1 MTQLLEDI
9 TVLDFTQGMAGSVA
23 TMVMSDF
30 GARVI
35 KIEPPGG
42 DPYRAMP
49 SAPVWH
55 RGKKSVILDLEHE
68 NDRRQA
74 QKLAESA
81 DIVVESFI
89 PGDAKANGVDYDTLS
104 ALNPRLIHTSIT
116 AFGDRG
122 PYARYR
128 PYESLVSAKSGRY
141 MAFAGQND
149 REGPN
154 YGAVQVAS
162 HAAAMAAV
170 RGTVAALMLRD
181 RTGRGQRVETNLLRA
196 ITYYD
201 LLQFAV
207 WQMMINRPD
216 IIDFD
221 PTVVASRP
229 TPIQYLPVRTK
240 DGRWMQLANLMERL
254 FISEIH
260 AIGLGHLLEEP
271 RYAAAPHLDDDP
283 REEMREF
290 ILERM
295 QEKTMDE
302 WMELFIDVEG
312 DVAAEPFMT
321 SVEALDH
328 TQVIYNGLVQQV
340 EDPVL
345 GDTRQIGP
353 LFRMD
358 AAPPRIQGPAPQPG
372 QHTEEVLSDLSP
384 SPLTGEGRGE
394 GEDFPAHDLSTVGQQ
409 TSSPLMGEGWGEGEN
424 FPAHPLEGFTVLDLS
439 TVIAGPVTGSLL
451 AELGARV
458 IRIETLAGD
467 WMRNTFN
474 GLATNRTM
482 AGTQGLS
489 IDLKSA
495 EGREVLNRLLPK
507 VDVVLH
513 NMRPGAPYRVGIG
526 IEQVREL
533 NPDAVYVYL
542 GGYGSSGP
550 HSHRPSMHP
559 IGGALGGGVMA
570 QIGRAGIPDP
580 DSPLSMDEIRAVS
593 RRLGR
598 ANEVNPDPNTA
609 MVTAT
614 AITMSLYGRH
624 RFGKPQYAETTMI
637 GSNAYV
643 NADHF
648 FDYEGRIPR
657 PTQDANGYGLNAL
670 HRLYESSDSW
680 VFLDCPFEDEWQR
693 MCEAMGRS
701 DLLADPR
708 FADPGARSVNDHELI
723 SELAAEFA
731 RKPALEWERTM
742 TGANVGCVQTEDR
755 GMYHFFS
762 EDPHVEE
769 NGLRVDVEHPRF
781 GPLWRYAPI
790 LDFSHTSC
798 VAGAG
803 ILRGQHTIPIL
814 KELGYTESEIHE
826 MRAKKALDWE
836 EL

>member
-49 SAPVWH
+49 AAPVWH
-55 RGKKSVILDLEHE
+55 RGKKSVTLDLAQPK
-68 NDRRQA
+68 DRRRA
-74 QKLAESA
+74 QTLASSA
-81 DIVVESFI
+81 DVIVETFM
-89 PGDAKANGVDYDTLS
+89 PGDARANGLDYDTLS
-104 ALNPRLIHTSIT
+104 ALNPRLIHTTIT
-116 AFGDRG
+116 AFGDGG

-170 RGTVAALMLRD
+170 RGSIAALMLRD

-207 WQMMINRPD
+207 WQMMINRPEEF
-216 IIDFD
+216 DFD

-240 DGRWMQLANLMERL
+240 DGRWIQLANLMERL
-254 FISEIH
+254 FIAEVK
-260 AIGLGHLLEEP
+260 AIGLGHLLEQP

-295 QEKTMDE
+295 QEQTMDE
-302 WMELFIDVEG
+302 WMEFFVNVEG

-321 SVEALDH
+321 SIEALDH
-328 TQVIYNGLVQQV
+328 SQVIHNGLVQNV
-340 EDPVL
+340 HDPAL

-358 AAPPRIQGPAPQPG
+358 ANPPKIQGPAPQPG
-372 QHTEEVLSDLSP
+372 QHTEQILSDISP
-384 SPLTGEGRGE
+384 SPSMGEGRGE
-394 GEDFPAHDLSTVGQQ
+394 GESFPT
-409 TSSPLMGEGWGEGEN
+409 
-424 FPAHPLEGFTVLDLS
+424 HPLSGFTVLDLS
-439 TVIAGPVTGSLL
+439 TVIAGPVSGSLL
-451 AELGARV
+451 AEMGARV

-489 IDLKSA
+489 IDLKSS

-507 VDVVLH
+507 ADVILH

-542 GGYGSSGP
+542 GGYGSDGP

-570 QIGRAGIPDP
+570 QIGSAGIPDP
-580 DSPLSMDEIRAVS
+580 DSLLSMDEIKAVS

-614 AITMSLYGRH
+614 AVTMALYARQ
-624 RFGKPQYAETTMI
+624 RFGTPQYVETTMI

-648 FDYEGRIPR
+648 FDYESRLPR
-657 PTQDANGYGLNAL
+657 PTQDPDGYGLNAL
-670 HRLYESSDSW
+670 HRLYQSSDGW
-680 VFLDCPFEDEWQR
+680 IFLDCPFQDEWRR
-693 MCEAMGRS
+693 MCETLNRP
-701 DLLADPR
+701 DLLTDPR
-708 FADPGARSVNDHELI
+708 FADPDSRKTNDAALI
-723 SELAAEFA
+723 SKLAAEFA
-731 RKPALEWERTM
+731 RKPALEWEEIM
-742 TGANVGCVQTEDR
+742 TSADVGCVQTEDR

-762 EDPHVEE
+762 EDPHVER
-769 NGLRVDVEHPRF
+769 NALRVDVEHPRF
-781 GPLWRYAPI
+781 GLLWRYAPI
-790 LDFSHTSC
+790 LDFSHTKS
-798 VAGAG
+798 VAGPG

-814 KELGYTESEIHE
+814 KELGYSEAEIHQ
-826 MRAKKALDWE
+826 MREKKALDWE
-836 EL
+836 EA

>member
-9 TVLDFTQGMAGSVA
+9 EVLDFTQGMAGSVA

-35 KIEPPGG
+35 KIEPPDG

-49 SAPVWH
+49 ASPMWH
-55 RGKKSVILDLEHE
+55 RGKKSVILDLTREK
-68 NDRRQA
+68 DRRRA
-74 QKLAESA
+74 QTLASSA
-81 DIVVESFI
+81 DIVVESFM
-89 PGDAKANGVDYDTLS
+89 PGDAETFGVDYDTLS
-104 ALNPRLIHTSIT
+104 ALNPRLIYTSIT
-116 AFGDRG
+116 AFGNRG

-128 PYESLVSAKSGRY
+128 PYESLVSAKCGRY

-181 RTGRGQRVETNLLRA
+181 RAGRGQRVETSLLRA
-196 ITYYD
+196 IAYYD

-207 WQMMINRPD
+207 WQMMIKHPD
-216 IIDFD
+216 QFDFD

-229 TPIQYLPVRTK
+229 TPIQYLPVRTR
-240 DGRWMQLANLMERL
+240 DGRWIQLANLMERL
-254 FISEIH
+254 FIAEIK
-260 AIGLGHLLEEP
+260 AIGLGHLLEQP
-271 RYAAAPHLDDDP
+271 RYANAPNLDDEP

-295 QEKTMDE
+295 QQKTLDE
-302 WMELFIDVEG
+302 WMEFFINVEG

-328 TQVIYNGLVQQV
+328 PQVIHNGLAQKVQ
-340 EDPVL
+340 DPTL

-353 LFRMD
+353 LFHMD
-358 AAPPRIQGPAPQPG
+358 GTPPKIQGAAPLPG
-372 QHTEEVLSDLSP
+372 EHTEEVLSDIAAASP
-384 SPLTGEGRGE
+384 GADTEIAAETG
-394 GEDFPAHDLSTVGQQ
+394 
-409 TSSPLMGEGWGEGEN
+409 
-424 FPAHPLEGFTVLDLS
+424 FPAHPMEGVTILDMS
-439 TVIAGPVTGSLL
+439 TVIAGPVSGSLM

-467 WMRNTFN
+467 WMRNAFN

-489 IDLKSA
+489 IDLKTA
-495 EGREVLNRLLPK
+495 EGREILSRLLPR

-513 NMRPGAPYRVGIG
+513 NMRPGAPERVGIG
-526 IEQVREL
+526 IEQVRKL

-542 GGYGSSGP
+542 GGYGSGGP

-559 IGGALGGGVMA
+559 IGGAVGGGVMA
-570 QIGRAGIPDP
+570 QIGVAGIPDP
-580 DSPLSMDEIRAVS
+580 GAPMSMDEIKAVS

-614 AITMSLYGRH
+614 AITLALYARQ
-624 RFGKPQYAETTMI
+624 RFGKPQYVETTMI
-637 GSNAYV
+637 GANAYV

-648 FDYEGRIPR
+648 FDYGGRLPR
-657 PTQDANGYGLNAL
+657 PTQDTNGFGLGAL
-670 HRLYESSDSW
+670 HRLYESADGW
-680 VFLDCPFEDEWQR
+680 IFLDCPFEDEWRR
-693 MCEAMGRS
+693 MCEALGRP

-708 FADPGARSVNDHELI
+708 FADADSRRSNDDALI

-731 RKPALEWERTM
+731 RKPALEWEEIM
-742 TGANVGCVQTEDR
+742 TSVDVGCVQTEDR

-769 NGLRVDVEHPRF
+769 NGLRVDVEHLRF
-781 GPLWRYAPI
+781 GPMWRYAPI
-790 LDFSHTSC
+790 LDFSHTTC
-798 VAGAG
+798 VAGPG
-803 ILRGQHTIPIL
+803 ILRGQHTVPIL

-826 MRAKKALDWE
+826 MRAKNALDWE
-836 EL
+836 EV

>member
-1 MTQLLEDI
+1 MIQLLEDI

-68 NDRRQA
+68 KDRRRA
-74 QKLAESA
+74 QKLAASA
-81 DIVVESFI
+81 DVVVESFL
-89 PGDAKANGVDYDTLS
+89 PGDAKANGVDYYTLS
-104 ALNPRLIHTSIT
+104 ALNPGLIHTSIT
-116 AFGDRG
+116 AFGDKG

-141 MAFAGQND
+141 MAFAGQNG

-207 WQMMINRPD
+207 WQMMINRPEEF
-216 IIDFD
+216 DFD

-254 FISEIH
+254 FIAEVK

-271 RYAAAPHLDDDP
+271 RYASAPHLDDEP

-295 QEKTMDE
+295 QEKTLDE
-302 WMELFIDVEG
+302 WMEFFINVEG

-328 TQVIYNGLVQQV
+328 SQVIHNGLVREV
-340 EDPVL
+340 EDPVV
-345 GDTRQIGP
+345 GSTRQIGP

-358 AAPPRIQGPAPQPG
+358 ASPPRIQGPAPQPG
-372 QHTEEVLSDLSP
+372 QHTEEVLSDFSSSP
-384 SPLTGEGRGE
+384 SMGEGR
-394 GEDFPAHDLSTVGQQ
+394 
-409 TSSPLMGEGWGEGEN
+409 GEGEN

-489 IDLKSA
+489 IDLKSTD
-495 EGREVLNRLLPK
+495 GREALNGLLPK

-513 NMRPGAPYRVGIG
+513 NMRPGAPERVGIG
-526 IEQVREL
+526 IEQVRKL
-533 NPDAVYVYL
+533 NPGAVYVYL
-542 GGYGSSGP
+542 GGYGSGGP

-570 QIGRAGIPDP
+570 QIGSAGIPDP
-580 DSPLSMDEIRAVS
+580 DAPLSMDEIKAVS

-614 AITMSLYGRH
+614 AITMALYGRH
-624 RFGKPQYAETTMI
+624 RYGKPQYVETTMI

-657 PTQDANGYGLNAL
+657 PTQDANGYGLSAL
-670 HRLYESSDSW
+670 HRLYKSSDGW
-680 VFLDCPFEDEWQR
+680 MFLDCPFEDEWQR
-693 MCEAMGRS
+693 MCEALGRS
-701 DLLADPR
+701 DLLSDPR
-708 FADPGARSVNDHELI
+708 FADSDARGTNDDALI
-723 SELAAEFA
+723 SELASEFA
-731 RKPALEWERTM
+731 RKPALEWESIM
-742 TGANVGCVQTEDR
+742 TSVDVGCVQTEDR

-781 GPLWRYAPI
+781 GPMWRYAPI
-790 LDFSHTSC
+790 LDFSHTKC

-814 KELGYTESEIHE
+814 KELGYTESEIHD

-836 EL
+836 EV

>member
-55 RGKKSVILDLEHE
+55 RGKKSVILDLEHAK
-68 NDRRQA
+68 DRGHAHR
-74 QKLAESA
+74 LAKSA
-81 DIVVESFI
+81 DIVVESFV
-89 PGDAKANGVDYDTLS
+89 PGDAKASGVDYDTLS
-104 ALNPRLIHTSIT
+104 ALNPRLVYTSIT
-116 AFGDRG
+116 AFGDKG

-128 PYESLVSAKSGRY
+128 PYESIVSAKSGRY

-170 RGTVAALMLRD
+170 RGTMAALMLRD
-181 RTGRGQRVETNLLRA
+181 RTGKGQRVETNLLRA

-207 WQMMINRPD
+207 WQMMINRPEEF
-216 IIDFD
+216 DFD

-254 FISEIH
+254 FIAEVK
-260 AIGLGHLLEEP
+260 AIGLGHLLEQP
-271 RYAAAPHLDDDP
+271 RYANAPHLDDDP

-295 QEKTMDE
+295 QEQTMDE
-302 WMELFIDVEG
+302 WMEFFVKVEG

-328 TQVIYNGLVQQV
+328 TQVIHNGLVQEI
-340 EDPVL
+340 EDPVV

-353 LFRMD
+353 LCRMD
-358 AAPPRIQGPAPQPG
+358 ASPPMIQGPAPQPG
-372 QHTEEVLSDLSP
+372 QHTEEVLSDLSHSPQP
-384 SPLTGEGRGE
+384 SPIEGGGDE
-394 GEDFPAHDLSTVGQQ
+394 L
-409 TSSPLMGEGWGEGEN
+409 
-424 FPAHPLEGFTVLDLS
+424 PAHPLEGFTVLDLS

-451 AELGARV
+451 AELGARI

-489 IDLKSA
+489 IDLKTTD
-495 EGREVLNRLLPK
+495 GREVLNRLLPK
-507 VDVVLH
+507 VDVILH

-559 IGGALGGGVMA
+559 IGGAVGGGVMA
-570 QIGRAGIPDP
+570 QIGSAGIPDP
-580 DSPLSMDEIRAVS
+580 DAPLSMDEIKAVS

-614 AITMSLYGRH
+614 AITMALYGRH
-624 RFGKPQYAETTMI
+624 RYGKPQYVETTMI

-648 FDYEGRIPR
+648 FDYEGRLPR
-657 PTQDANGYGLNAL
+657 PTQDASGYGLNAL
-670 HRLYESSDSW
+670 HRLYESSDGW

-693 MCEAMGRS
+693 MCETLGRP
-701 DLLADPR
+701 DLLSDKR
-708 FADPGARSVNDHELI
+708 FADADSRRANDDSLI

-731 RKPALEWERTM
+731 QKPALEWEQIM
-742 TGANVGCVQTEDR
+742 TSADVGCVQTEDR

-781 GPLWRYAPI
+781 GPIWRYAPI

-814 KELGYTESEIHE
+814 KELGYTESEIHA

-836 EL
+836 EV

>member
-49 SAPVWH
+49 AAPMWH
-55 RGKKSVILDLEHE
+55 RGKKSVILDLEQE
-68 NDRRQA
+68 KDRSRA
-74 QKLAESA
+74 QKLAKSA
-81 DIVVESFI
+81 DVVIETFL
-89 PGDAKANGVDYDTLS
+89 PGDAEANGVDYDTLS
-104 ALNPRLIHTSIT
+104 ALNPDLIYTSIT
-116 AFGDRG
+116 AFGDKG

-128 PYESLVSAKSGRY
+128 PYESLVSAKCGRY

-181 RTGRGQRVETNLLRA
+181 RTGRGQRVETSLLRA

-207 WQMMINRPD
+207 WQMMINHPEQF
-216 IIDFD
+216 DFD

-229 TPIQYLPVRTK
+229 TPIQYLPVRTR
-240 DGRWMQLANLMERL
+240 DGRWIQLANLMERL
-254 FISEIH
+254 FISEVK
-260 AIGLGHLLEEP
+260 AIGLGHLLDEP
-271 RYAAAPHLDDDP
+271 RYANAPHLDDDP

-295 QEKTMDE
+295 QQKTMDE
-302 WMELFIDVEG
+302 WMELFINVEG

-321 SVEALDH
+321 STEALDH
-328 TQVIYNGLVQQV
+328 PQVIYNGLTQKVK
-340 EDPVL
+340 DPVV

-353 LFRMD
+353 LFRLD
-358 AAPPRIQGPAPQPG
+358 AAPPRIQGPASLPG
-372 QHTEEVLSDLSP
+372 QHTEEVLSDIVS
-384 SPLTGEGRGE
+384 SSND
-394 GEDFPAHDLSTVGQQ
+394 GEDTRRDDGEFP
-409 TSSPLMGEGWGEGEN
+409 N
-424 FPAHPLEGFTVLDLS
+424 HPLEGITVLDMS
-439 TVIAGPVTGSLL
+439 TVIAGPVSGSLL

-467 WMRNTFN
+467 WMRNAYN

-489 IDLKSA
+489 IDLKTT

-513 NMRPGAPYRVGIG
+513 NMRPGAPERVGIG
-526 IEQVREL
+526 IEQVRKL

-559 IGGALGGGVMA
+559 IGGAVGGGVMA
-570 QIGRAGIPDP
+570 QIGSAGIPDP
-580 DSPLSMDEIRAVS
+580 DTSLSMDEVKAVS

-614 AITMSLYGRH
+614 AITMALYARQ
-624 RFGKPQYAETTMI
+624 RFGKPQYVETTMI

-648 FDYEGRIPR
+648 FDYEGRLPR
-657 PTQDANGYGLNAL
+657 PTQDADGFGLGAL
-670 HRLYESSDSW
+670 HRLYQSSDGW
-680 VFLDCPFEDEWQR
+680 VFLDCPFEDEWRR
-693 MCEAMGRS
+693 MCEALGRP
-701 DLLADPR
+701 DLLSDVR
-708 FADPGARSVNDHELI
+708 FANPDARGVNDDALI
-723 SELAAEFA
+723 SELAAEFS
-731 RKPALEWERTM
+731 RKTALEWEKIM
-742 TGANVGCVQTEDR
+742 TLVNVGCVQTEDR

-781 GPLWRYAPI
+781 GPMWRYAPI
-790 LDFSHTSC
+790 LDFSRTSC
-798 VAGAG
+798 VAGPG
-803 ILRGQHTIPIL
+803 ILRGEHTIPIL
-814 KELGYTESEIHE
+814 KELGFTESEVHK
-826 MRAKKALDWE
+826 MRANKALDWE
-836 EL
+836 EV

>member
-42 DPYRAMP
+42 DPYRTTPA
-49 SAPVWH
+49 APVWH
-55 RGKKSVILDLEHE
+55 RGKKSVILDLDQEK
-68 NDRRQA
+68 DRGHAHR
-74 QKLAESA
+74 LAKSA
-81 DIVVESFI
+81 DVVVESFV
-89 PGDAKANGVDYDTLS
+89 PGDAKASGVDYDTLS
-104 ALNPRLIHTSIT
+104 ALNPRLVYTSIT
-116 AFGDRG
+116 AFGKKG

-170 RGTVAALMLRD
+170 RGTMAALMLRD
-181 RTGRGQRVETNLLRA
+181 RTGKGQRVETNLLRA

-207 WQMMINRPD
+207 WQMMINRPEEF
-216 IIDFD
+216 DFD

-254 FISEIH
+254 FIAEVK
-260 AIGLGHLLEEP
+260 AIGLGHLLEQP
-271 RYAAAPHLDDDP
+271 RYANAPHLDDDP

-295 QEKTMDE
+295 QEQTMDE
-302 WMELFIDVEG
+302 WMEFFVKVEG

-328 TQVIYNGLVQQV
+328 TQVIHNGLVQEI
-340 EDPVL
+340 EDPVV

-353 LFRMD
+353 LCRMD
-358 AAPPRIQGPAPQPG
+358 ASPPMIQGPAPQPG
-372 QHTEEVLSDLSP
+372 QHTEEVLSDLSHSPQP
-384 SPLTGEGRGE
+384 SPIEGGGDE
-394 GEDFPAHDLSTVGQQ
+394 L
-409 TSSPLMGEGWGEGEN
+409 
-424 FPAHPLEGFTVLDLS
+424 PAHPLEGFTVLDLS

-451 AELGARV
+451 AELGARI

-489 IDLKSA
+489 IDLKTTD
-495 EGREVLNRLLPK
+495 GREVLNRLLPK
-507 VDVVLH
+507 VDVILH

-559 IGGALGGGVMA
+559 IGGAVGGGVMA
-570 QIGRAGIPDP
+570 QIGSAGIPDP
-580 DSPLSMDEIRAVS
+580 DAPLSMDEIKAVS

-614 AITMSLYGRH
+614 AITMALYGRH
-624 RFGKPQYAETTMI
+624 RYGKPQYVETTMI

-648 FDYEGRIPR
+648 FDYEGRLPR
-657 PTQDANGYGLNAL
+657 PTQDASGYGLNAL
-670 HRLYESSDSW
+670 HRLYESSDGW

-693 MCEAMGRS
+693 MCETLGRP
-701 DLLADPR
+701 DLLSDKR
-708 FADPGARSVNDHELI
+708 FADADSRRANDDSLI

-731 RKPALEWERTM
+731 QKPALEWEQIM
-742 TGANVGCVQTEDR
+742 TSADVGCVQTEDR

-781 GPLWRYAPI
+781 GPIWRYAPI

-814 KELGYTESEIHE
+814 KELGYTESEIHA

-836 EL
+836 EV

>member
-55 RGKKSVILDLEHE
+55 RGKKSVILDLGHE
-68 NDRRQA
+68 KDRRHA
-74 QKLAESA
+74 QKLAGSA

-89 PGDAKANGVDYDTLS
+89 PDDAKANGVDYDTLS
-104 ALNPRLIHTSIT
+104 ALNPRLIYTSIT
-116 AFGDRG
+116 AFGDKG

-254 FISEIH
+254 FIAEIH

-271 RYAAAPHLDDDP
+271 RYANAPHLDDDP

-295 QEKTMDE
+295 QEQTMDE
-302 WMELFIDVEG
+302 WMEFFVNIAG

-328 TQVIYNGLVQQV
+328 SQVIHNGLVQQV

-358 AAPPRIQGPAPQPG
+358 ASPPRIQGPAPQPG
-372 QHTEEVLSDLSP
+372 QHTEEVLTDFSSSP
-384 SPLTGEGRGE
+384 PTGEGQGE
-394 GEDFPAHDLSTVGQQ
+394 GEDFPAH
-409 TSSPLMGEGWGEGEN
+409 
-424 FPAHPLEGFTVLDLS
+424 PLEGYTILDLS

-458 IRIETLAGD
+458 IRI
-467 WMRNTFN
+467 
-474 GLATNRTM
+474 
-482 AGTQGLS
+482 
-489 IDLKSA
+489 
-495 EGREVLNRLLPK
+495 
-507 VDVVLH
+507 
-513 NMRPGAPYRVGIG
+513 
-526 IEQVREL
+526 
-533 NPDAVYVYL
+533 
-542 GGYGSSGP
+542 
-550 HSHRPSMHP
+550 
-559 IGGALGGGVMA
+559 
-570 QIGRAGIPDP
+570 
-580 DSPLSMDEIRAVS
+580 
-593 RRLGR
+593 
-598 ANEVNPDPNTA
+598 
-609 MVTAT
+609 
-614 AITMSLYGRH
+614 
-624 RFGKPQYAETTMI
+624 
-637 GSNAYV
+637 
-643 NADHF
+643 
-648 FDYEGRIPR
+648 
-657 PTQDANGYGLNAL
+657 
-670 HRLYESSDSW
+670 
-680 VFLDCPFEDEWQR
+680 
-693 MCEAMGRS
+693 
-701 DLLADPR
+701 
-708 FADPGARSVNDHELI
+708 
-723 SELAAEFA
+723 
-731 RKPALEWERTM
+731 
-742 TGANVGCVQTEDR
+742 
-755 GMYHFFS
+755 
-762 EDPHVEE
+762 
-769 NGLRVDVEHPRF
+769 
-781 GPLWRYAPI
+781 
-790 LDFSHTSC
+790 
-798 VAGAG
+798 
-803 ILRGQHTIPIL
+803 
-814 KELGYTESEIHE
+814 
-826 MRAKKALDWE
+826 
-836 EL
+836 

>member
-42 DPYRAMP
+42 DPYRVMP
-49 SAPVWH
+49 AAPMWH
-55 RGKKSVILDLEHE
+55 RGKKSVILDLEQDK
-68 NDRRQA
+68 DRSRA
-74 QKLAESA
+74 QKLAKSA
-81 DIVVESFI
+81 DVVVESFL
-89 PGDAKANGVDYDTLS
+89 PGDAETNGVDYDTLS
-104 ALNPRLIHTSIT
+104 ALNPRLIYTSIT
-116 AFGDRG
+116 AFGDKG

-128 PYESLVSAKSGRY
+128 PYESLVSAKCGRY

-181 RTGRGQRVETNLLRA
+181 RTGRGQRVETSLLKA

-207 WQMMINRPD
+207 WQMMINHPEQF
-216 IIDFD
+216 DFD

-240 DGRWMQLANLMERL
+240 DGRWIQLANLMERL
-254 FISEIH
+254 FISEVK
-260 AIGLGHLLEEP
+260 AIGLGHLLDEP
-271 RYAAAPHLDDDP
+271 RYANAPNLDDDP
-283 REEMREF
+283 REEMREL

-295 QEKTMDE
+295 RQKTMDE
-302 WMELFIDVEG
+302 WMELFINVEG

-321 SVEALDH
+321 SIEALDH
-328 TQVIYNGLVQQV
+328 PQVVYNGLAQKVK
-340 EDPVL
+340 DPVA

-358 AAPPRIQGPAPQPG
+358 ATPPRIQGPAPLPG
-372 QHTEEVLSDLSP
+372 QHTEEVLSDIVS
-384 SPLTGEGRGE
+384 SSNN
-394 GEDFPAHDLSTVGQQ
+394 GEDARRDDGEFP
-409 TSSPLMGEGWGEGEN
+409 N
-424 FPAHPLEGFTVLDLS
+424 HPLEGITVLDMS
-439 TVIAGPVTGSLL
+439 TVIAGPVSGSLM

-467 WMRNTFN
+467 WMRNAYN

-482 AGTQGLS
+482 AGTLGLS
-489 IDLKSA
+489 IDLKTA
-495 EGREVLNRLLPK
+495 DGREVLNRLLPK

-513 NMRPGAPYRVGIG
+513 NMRPGAPERVGIG
-526 IEQVREL
+526 IEQVRNL

-559 IGGALGGGVMA
+559 IGGAVGGGVMA
-570 QIGRAGIPDP
+570 QIGSAGIPAP
-580 DSPLSMDEIRAVS
+580 DSPMSMDEVKAVS

-614 AITMSLYGRH
+614 AITMALYARQ
-624 RFGKPQYAETTMI
+624 RFGKPQYVETTMI

-648 FDYEGRIPR
+648 FDYEGRPPR
-657 PTQDANGYGLNAL
+657 PTQDADGFGLGAL
-670 HRLYESSDSW
+670 HRLYQSSDGW
-680 VFLDCPFEDEWQR
+680 IFLDCPFEDEWRR
-693 MCEAMGRS
+693 MCDALSRP
-701 DLLADPR
+701 DLLSDPR
-708 FADPGARSVNDHELI
+708 FADPDARGANDDALV
-723 SELAAEFA
+723 SELAAEFS
-731 RKPALEWERTM
+731 RKTALEWEKIM
-742 TGANVGCVQTEDR
+742 TLVDVGCVQTEDR

-769 NGLRVDVEHPRF
+769 NGLRVDVEHPKF
-781 GPLWRYAPI
+781 GPMWRYAPI

-798 VAGAG
+798 VAGPG
-803 ILRGQHTIPIL
+803 ILRGQHTILIL
-814 KELGYTESEIHE
+814 KELGYTESQIHE
-826 MRAKKALDWE
+826 MRANKALDWE
-836 EL
+836 EV

>member
-49 SAPVWH
+49 AAPVWH

-68 NDRRQA
+68 KDRRHT
-74 QKLAESA
+74 QKLAASA
-81 DIVVESFI
+81 DILVESFL
-89 PGDAKANGVDYDTLS
+89 PGDAKSNGVDYDTLS
-104 ALNPRLIHTSIT
+104 ALNPGLIYTSIT
-116 AFGDRG
+116 AFGDKG

-240 DGRWMQLANLMERL
+240 DGRWIQLANLMERL
-254 FISEIH
+254 FIAEVK

-271 RYAAAPHLDDDP
+271 RYTNAPHLDDDP

-295 QEKTMDE
+295 QEQTMDE
-302 WMELFIDVEG
+302 WMEFFVNIAG

-321 SVEALDH
+321 SIEALDH
-328 TQVIYNGLVQQV
+328 SQVVHNGLVQQV

-358 AAPPRIQGPAPQPG
+358 AAPPRIQGSAPQPG
-372 QHTEEVLSDLSP
+372 QHTEEVLSDFSP
-384 SPLTGEGRGE
+384 SASTGEGRGE
-394 GEDFPAHDLSTVGQQ
+394 GED
-409 TSSPLMGEGWGEGEN
+409 

-439 TVIAGPVTGSLL
+439 TVIAGPVSGSLL
-451 AELGARV
+451 AEMGARV

-507 VDVVLH
+507 ADVVLH

-570 QIGRAGIPDP
+570 QIGSAGIPDP
-580 DSPLSMDEIRAVS
+580 DSPLSMDEIKAVS

-614 AITMSLYGRH
+614 AVTMALYARQ
-624 RFGKPQYAETTMI
+624 RFGTPQYVETTMI

-648 FDYEGRIPR
+648 FDYEGRTPR
-657 PTQDANGYGLNAL
+657 PTQDTGGYGLNAL
-670 HRLYESSDSW
+670 HRLYESSDGW

-693 MCEAMGRS
+693 MCETMGRS
-701 DLLADPR
+701 DLLSDPR
-708 FADPGARSVNDHELI
+708 FADADARRANDDALI

-731 RKPALEWERTM
+731 RKPALEWEKIM
-742 TGANVGCVQTEDR
+742 TSADVGCVQTEDR

-836 EL
+836 EV

>member
-49 SAPVWH
+49 AAPVWH
-55 RGKKSVILDLEHE
+55 RGKKSVILDLDQEK
-68 NDRRQA
+68 DRSHA
-74 QKLAESA
+74 QKLAKSA
-81 DIVVESFI
+81 DVVVESFV
-89 PGDAKANGVDYDTLS
+89 PGDAKANGVDYDILR
-104 ALNPRLIHTSIT
+104 ALNPDLIYTSIT
-116 AFGDRG
+116 AFGDKG

-128 PYESLVSAKSGRY
+128 PYESIVSAKSGRY

-181 RTGRGQRVETNLLRA
+181 RTGHGQRVETNLLRA

-207 WQMMINRPD
+207 WQMMINRPEEF
-216 IIDFD
+216 DFD

-240 DGRWMQLANLMERL
+240 DGRWIQLANLMERL

-260 AIGLGHLLEEP
+260 AIGLGHLLKEP

-295 QEKTMDE
+295 QEQTLDE
-302 WMELFIDVEG
+302 WMDLFINVEG

-321 SVEALDH
+321 STEALDH
-328 TQVIYNGLVQQV
+328 SQVIHNGLVQQV

-372 QHTEEVLSDLSP
+372 QHTEEVLSALSSSP
-384 SPLTGEGRGE
+384 SE
-394 GEDFPAHDLSTVGQQ
+394 
-409 TSSPLMGEGWGEGEN
+409 GEGWGEGED

-439 TVIAGPVTGSLL
+439 TVIAGPVSGSLL

-458 IRIETLAGD
+458 IRIETLSGD

-489 IDLKSA
+489 IDLKTT

-507 VDVVLH
+507 MDVILH

-570 QIGRAGIPDP
+570 QIGSAGIPDP
-580 DSPLSMDEIRAVS
+580 DSPLSMDEIKAVS

-614 AITMSLYGRH
+614 AVTMALYARQ
-624 RFGKPQYAETTMI
+624 RFGTPQYVETTMI

-648 FDYEGRIPR
+648 FDYESRTPR
-657 PTQDANGYGLNAL
+657 PTQDAGGYGLNAL
-670 HRLYESSDSW
+670 HRLYESSDGW
-680 VFLDCPFEDEWQR
+680 VFLDCPFEDEWRR
-693 MCEAMGRS
+693 MCETLGRS
-701 DLLADPR
+701 DLLSDPR
-708 FADPGARSVNDHELI
+708 FADPDSRAANDDALI
-723 SELAAEFA
+723 SELAAEFSQ
-731 RKPALEWERTM
+731 KPALEWERIM
-742 TGANVGCVQTEDR
+742 TSANVGCVQTEDR

-762 EDPHVEE
+762 EDPHVEQ

-781 GPLWRYAPI
+781 GPMWRYAPI
-790 LDFSHTSC
+790 LDFSHTKC

-814 KELGYTESEIHE
+814 KELGYSESEIHE
-826 MRAKKALDWE
+826 MRANGALDWE
-836 EL
+836 EV

>member
-55 RGKKSVILDLEHE
+55 RGKKSVILDLEHAK
-68 NDRRQA
+68 DRGHAHR
-74 QKLAESA
+74 LAKSA
-81 DIVVESFI
+81 DIVVESFV
-89 PGDAKANGVDYDTLS
+89 PGDAKASGVDYDTLS
-104 ALNPRLIHTSIT
+104 ALNPRLVYTSIT

-128 PYESLVSAKSGRY
+128 PYESIVSAKSGRY

-170 RGTVAALMLRD
+170 RGTMAALMLRD

-207 WQMMINRPD
+207 WQMMINRPEEF
-216 IIDFD
+216 DFD

-254 FISEIH
+254 FIAEVK
-260 AIGLGHLLEEP
+260 AIGLGHLLEQP
-271 RYAAAPHLDDDP
+271 RYANAPHLDDDP

-295 QEKTMDE
+295 QEQTMDE
-302 WMELFIDVEG
+302 WMEFFINVEG

-328 TQVIYNGLVQQV
+328 TQVIHNGLVQEV
-340 EDPVL
+340 EDPVV

-353 LFRMD
+353 LCRMD
-358 AAPPRIQGPAPQPG
+358 AAPPKIQGPAPQPG
-372 QHTEEVLSDLSP
+372 QHTEEVLSDLSHSPQP
-384 SPLTGEGRGE
+384 SHIEGGGDE
-394 GEDFPAHDLSTVGQQ
+394 L
-409 TSSPLMGEGWGEGEN
+409 
-424 FPAHPLEGFTVLDLS
+424 PAHPLEGFTVLDLS

-495 EGREVLNRLLPK
+495 EGREVLSRLLPK
-507 VDVVLH
+507 VDVILH

-559 IGGALGGGVMA
+559 IGGAVGGGVMA
-570 QIGRAGIPDP
+570 QIGSAGIPDP
-580 DSPLSMDEIRAVS
+580 DAPLSMDEIKAVS

-614 AITMSLYGRH
+614 AITMALYGRH
-624 RFGKPQYAETTMI
+624 RYGKPQYVETTMI

-648 FDYEGRIPR
+648 FDYEGRLPR
-657 PTQDANGYGLNAL
+657 PTQDAGGYGLNAL
-670 HRLYESSDSW
+670 HRLYESSDGW
-680 VFLDCPFEDEWQR
+680 VFLDCPFEDEWRR
-693 MCEAMGRS
+693 MCETLGRP
-701 DLLADPR
+701 DLLSDKR
-708 FADPGARSVNDHELI
+708 FADADSRRANDDALV
-723 SELAAEFA
+723 SELAAELSQ
-731 RKPALEWERTM
+731 KPALEWEKLM
-742 TGANVGCVQTEDR
+742 TSADVGCVQTEDR

-769 NGLRVDVEHPRF
+769 NSLRVDVEHARF
-781 GPLWRYAPI
+781 GPMWRYAPI
-790 LDFSHTSC
+790 LDFSDTKC
-798 VAGAG
+798 VAGPG

-814 KELGYTESEIHE
+814 KELGYTESQIHE
-826 MRAKKALDWE
+826 MRANKALDWE
-836 EL
+836 EA

>member
-1 MTQLLEDI
+1 MTQLLQDI

-49 SAPVWH
+49 AAPMWH
-55 RGKKSVILDLEHE
+55 RGKKSVILDLSKED
-68 NDRRQA
+68 DRRRA
-74 QKLAESA
+74 QNLALSA
-81 DIVVESFI
+81 DIVVDSFM
-89 PGDAKANGVDYDTLS
+89 PGDAKANGLDYDTLS
-104 ALNPRLIHTSIT
+104 ALKPDIVCASIT
-116 AFGDRG
+116 AFGDKG

-128 PYESLVSAKSGRY
+128 PYESLVSAKCGRY

-162 HAAAMAAV
+162 HAAAMATV
-170 RGTVAALMLRD
+170 RGSAAALMLRD
-181 RTGRGQRVETNLLRA
+181 RTGRGQRVETNLLRS

-201 LLQFAV
+201 LMQFAV

-216 IIDFD
+216 EFDFD

-240 DGRWMQLANLMERL
+240 DGRWIQLANLMERL
-254 FISEIH
+254 FIAEVK
-260 AIGLGHLLEEP
+260 AIGLGHLLDQP

-290 ILERM
+290 ILDRM
-295 QEKTMDE
+295 QQKTLDE
-302 WMELFIDVEG
+302 WMDLFIDVEG

-328 TQVIYNGLVQQV
+328 PQVIYNGLAQHI
-340 EDPVL
+340 EDPTV

-358 AAPPRIQGPAPQPG
+358 ATPPRIQGPAPLPG
-372 QHTEEVLSDLSP
+372 QHTEEVLSGLSP
-384 SPLTGEGRGE
+384 SPSMGERPGEGKYL
-394 GEDFPAHDLSTVGQQ
+394 PS
-409 TSSPLMGEGWGEGEN
+409 
-424 FPAHPLEGFTVLDLS
+424 HPLEGTTVLDLS
-439 TVIAGPVTGSLL
+439 TVIAGPVSGSLL
-451 AELGARV
+451 VELGARV

-467 WMRNTFN
+467 WMRNAYN
-474 GLATNRTM
+474 GLATSRTM

-513 NMRPGAPYRVGIG
+513 NMRPGAPERVGIG
-526 IEQVREL
+526 MEQVRKL
-533 NPDAVYVYL
+533 NPNVVYVYL

-559 IGGALGGGVMA
+559 IGGAVGGGVMA
-570 QIGRAGIPDP
+570 QIGSAGIPDP
-580 DSPLSMDEIRAVS
+580 DTRLSMEEIKAVS

-614 AITMSLYGRH
+614 AITMALYARQ
-624 RFGKPQYAETTMI
+624 RFGKPQYVETTMI

-657 PTQDANGYGLNAL
+657 PTQDPDGYGAGAL
-670 HRLYESSDSW
+670 HRLYESSDGW
-680 VFLDCPFEDEWQR
+680 IFLDCPFEDEWAR
-693 MCEAMGRS
+693 MCEALDRA
-701 DLLADPR
+701 DLLSDPR
-708 FADPGARSVNDHELI
+708 FVNSDARRANDDALI
-723 SELAAEFA
+723 AELAAEF
-731 RKPALEWERTM
+731 RQKPALEWERIM
-742 TGANVGCVQTEDR
+742 TSVDVGCVQAEDR

-769 NGLRVDVEHPRF
+769 NGLRVDIEDPKY
-781 GPLWRYAPI
+781 GPMWRYAPI
-790 LDFSHTSC
+790 LEFSHTSS
-798 VAGAG
+798 VAGPG
-803 ILRGQHTIPIL
+803 ILRGQHTLPIL

-836 EL
+836 EV

>member
-55 RGKKSVILDLEHE
+55 RGKKSVILDLEHAK
-68 NDRRQA
+68 DRGHAHR
-74 QKLAESA
+74 LAKSA
-81 DIVVESFI
+81 DIVVESFV
-89 PGDAKANGVDYDTLS
+89 PGDAKASGVDYDTLS
-104 ALNPRLIHTSIT
+104 ALNPRLVYTSIT
-116 AFGDRG
+116 AFGDKG

-128 PYESLVSAKSGRY
+128 PYESIVSAKSGRY

-170 RGTVAALMLRD
+170 RGTMAALMLRD
-181 RTGRGQRVETNLLRA
+181 RTGKGQRVETNLLRA

-207 WQMMINRPD
+207 WQMMINRPEEF
-216 IIDFD
+216 DFD

-254 FISEIH
+254 FIAEVK
-260 AIGLGHLLEEP
+260 AIGLGHLLEQP
-271 RYAAAPHLDDDP
+271 RYANAPHLDDDP

-295 QEKTMDE
+295 QEQTMDE
-302 WMELFIDVEG
+302 WMEFFVKVEG

-328 TQVIYNGLVQQV
+328 TQVIHNGLVQEI
-340 EDPVL
+340 EDPVV

-353 LFRMD
+353 LCRMD
-358 AAPPRIQGPAPQPG
+358 ASPPMIQGPAPQPG
-372 QHTEEVLSDLSP
+372 QHAEEVLSDLSHSPQP
-384 SPLTGEGRGE
+384 SPIEGGGDE
-394 GEDFPAHDLSTVGQQ
+394 L
-409 TSSPLMGEGWGEGEN
+409 
-424 FPAHPLEGFTVLDLS
+424 PAHPLEGFTVLDLS

-451 AELGARV
+451 AELGARI

-489 IDLKSA
+489 IDLKTTD
-495 EGREVLNRLLPK
+495 GREVLNRLLPK
-507 VDVVLH
+507 VDVILH

-559 IGGALGGGVMA
+559 IGGAVGGGVMA
-570 QIGRAGIPDP
+570 QIGSAGIPDP
-580 DSPLSMDEIRAVS
+580 DAPLSMDEIKAVS

-614 AITMSLYGRH
+614 AITMALYGRH
-624 RFGKPQYAETTMI
+624 RYGKPQYVETTMI

-648 FDYEGRIPR
+648 FDYEGRLPR
-657 PTQDANGYGLNAL
+657 PTQDASGYGLNAL
-670 HRLYESSDSW
+670 HRLYESSDGW

-693 MCEAMGRS
+693 MCETLGRP
-701 DLLADPR
+701 DLLSDKR
-708 FADPGARSVNDHELI
+708 FADADSRRANDDSLI

-731 RKPALEWERTM
+731 QKPALEWEQIM
-742 TGANVGCVQTEDR
+742 TSADVGCVQTEDR

-769 NGLRVDVEHPRF
+769 NGLKVDIEHARF
-781 GPLWRYAPI
+781 GPMWRYAPI
-790 LDFSHTSC
+790 LDFSDTKC
-798 VAGAG
+798 IAGPG

-814 KELGYTESEIHE
+814 KELGYTESQIHE
-826 MRAKKALDWE
+826 MRANKALDWE
-836 EL
+836 EA

>member
-42 DPYRAMP
+42 DPYRARP
-49 SAPVWH
+49 AAPVWH
-55 RGKKSVILDLEHE
+55 RGKKSVILDLDQEK
-68 NDRRQA
+68 DRRYA
-74 QKLAESA
+74 QKLATSA
-81 DIVVESFI
+81 DVVMETFL
-89 PGDAKANGVDYDTLS
+89 PGDAKASGVDYDTLS
-104 ALNPRLIHTSIT
+104 ALNPRLIYTSIT

-170 RGTVAALMLRD
+170 RGTIAALMLRD

-207 WQMMINRPD
+207 WQMMISRPEEF
-216 IIDFD
+216 DFD

-240 DGRWMQLANLMERL
+240 DGRWIQLANLMERL
-254 FISEIH
+254 FIAEVK
-260 AIGLGHLLEEP
+260 AIGLGHLLEQP
-271 RYAAAPHLDDDP
+271 RYANAPHLDDDP

-295 QEKTMDE
+295 QEQTMDE
-302 WMELFIDVEG
+302 WMEFFVNVEG

-321 SVEALDH
+321 SVEALNH
-328 TQVIYNGLVQQV
+328 SQVIHNGLVQKV
-340 EDPVL
+340 RDPGL

-358 AAPPRIQGPAPQPG
+358 ASPPMIQGPAPQPG
-372 QHTEEVLSDLSP
+372 QHTEEVLSDFSP
-384 SPLTGEGRGE
+384 S
-394 GEDFPAHDLSTVGQQ
+394 
-409 TSSPLMGEGWGEGEN
+409 MGEGQGKSED

-489 IDLKSA
+489 IDLKTD

-507 VDVVLH
+507 ADVVLH

-559 IGGALGGGVMA
+559 IGGAVGGGVMA
-570 QIGRAGIPDP
+570 QIGSAGIPDP
-580 DSPLSMDEIRAVS
+580 DAPLSMDEIKAVS

-614 AITMSLYGRH
+614 AITMALYGRH
-624 RFGKPQYAETTMI
+624 RYGKPQYVETTMI

-648 FDYEGRIPR
+648 FDYEGRLPR
-657 PTQDANGYGLNAL
+657 PTQDASGYGLNAL
-670 HRLYESSDSW
+670 HRLYESSDGW

-693 MCEAMGRS
+693 MCETLGRP
-701 DLLADPR
+701 DLLSDKR
-708 FADPGARSVNDHELI
+708 FADADSRRANDDSLI
-723 SELAAEFA
+723 SELAAEFSQ
-731 RKPALEWERTM
+731 KPALEWEKLM
-742 TGANVGCVQTEDR
+742 TSADVGCVQTEDR

-781 GPLWRYAPI
+781 GPMWRYAPI

-814 KELGYTESEIHE
+814 KELGYTESEIHA

-836 EL
+836 EV

>member
-55 RGKKSVILDLEHE
+55 RGKKSVILDLEHAK
-68 NDRRQA
+68 DRGHAHR
-74 QKLAESA
+74 LAKSA
-81 DIVVESFI
+81 DVVVESFV
-89 PGDAKANGVDYDTLS
+89 PGDAKASGVDYDTLS
-104 ALNPRLIHTSIT
+104 ALNPRLVYTSIT
-116 AFGDRG
+116 AFGKKG

-170 RGTVAALMLRD
+170 RGTMAALMLRD
-181 RTGRGQRVETNLLRA
+181 RTGKGQRVETNLLRA

-207 WQMMINRPD
+207 WQMMINRPEEF
-216 IIDFD
+216 DFD

-254 FISEIH
+254 FIAEVK
-260 AIGLGHLLEEP
+260 AIGLGHLLEQP
-271 RYAAAPHLDDDP
+271 RYANAPHLDDDP

-295 QEKTMDE
+295 QEQTMDE
-302 WMELFIDVEG
+302 WMEFFVNVEG

-328 TQVIYNGLVQQV
+328 TQVIHNGLVQEI
-340 EDPVL
+340 EDPVV

-353 LFRMD
+353 LCRMD
-358 AAPPRIQGPAPQPG
+358 ASPPMIQGPAPQPG
-372 QHTEEVLSDLSP
+372 QHTEEVLSDLSHSPQP
-384 SPLTGEGRGE
+384 SPIEGGGDE
-394 GEDFPAHDLSTVGQQ
+394 L
-409 TSSPLMGEGWGEGEN
+409 
-424 FPAHPLEGFTVLDLS
+424 PAHPLEGFTVLDLS

-451 AELGARV
+451 AELGARI

-489 IDLKSA
+489 IDLKTTD
-495 EGREVLNRLLPK
+495 GREVLNRLLPK
-507 VDVVLH
+507 VDVILH

-559 IGGALGGGVMA
+559 IGGAVGGGVMA
-570 QIGRAGIPDP
+570 QIGSAGIPDP
-580 DSPLSMDEIRAVS
+580 DAPLSMDEIKAVS

-614 AITMSLYGRH
+614 AITMALYGRH
-624 RFGKPQYAETTMI
+624 RYGKPQYVETTMI

-648 FDYEGRIPR
+648 FDYEGRLPR
-657 PTQDANGYGLNAL
+657 PTQDASGYGLNAL
-670 HRLYESSDSW
+670 HRLYESSDGW
-680 VFLDCPFEDEWQR
+680 VFLDSPFEDEWRR
-693 MCEAMGRS
+693 MCETLGRP
-701 DLLADPR
+701 DLLSDKR
-708 FADPGARSVNDHELI
+708 FADADSRRANDDALV
-723 SELAAEFA
+723 SELAAEFSQ
-731 RKPALEWERTM
+731 KPALEWEKLM
-742 TGANVGCVQTEDR
+742 TSADVGCVQTEDR

-769 NGLRVDVEHPRF
+769 NGLKVDIEHARF
-781 GPLWRYAPI
+781 GPMWRYAPI
-790 LDFSHTSC
+790 LDFSDTKC
-798 VAGAG
+798 IAGPG

-814 KELGYTESEIHE
+814 KELGYTESQIHE
-826 MRAKKALDWE
+826 MRANKALDWE
-836 EL
+836 EA

>member
-55 RGKKSVILDLEHE
+55 RGKKSVILDLEHAK
-68 NDRRQA
+68 DRGHAHR
-74 QKLAESA
+74 LAKSA
-81 DIVVESFI
+81 DIVVESFV
-89 PGDAKANGVDYDTLS
+89 PGDAKASGVDYDTLS
-104 ALNPRLIHTSIT
+104 ALNPRLVYTSIT
-116 AFGDRG
+116 AFGKKG

-170 RGTVAALMLRD
+170 RGTMAALMLRD
-181 RTGRGQRVETNLLRA
+181 RTGKGQRVETNLLRA

-207 WQMMINRPD
+207 WQMMINRPEEF
-216 IIDFD
+216 DFD

-254 FISEIH
+254 FIAEVK
-260 AIGLGHLLEEP
+260 AIGLGHLLEQP
-271 RYAAAPHLDDDP
+271 RYANAPHLDDDP

-295 QEKTMDE
+295 QEQTMDE
-302 WMELFIDVEG
+302 WMEFFVKVEG

-328 TQVIYNGLVQQV
+328 TQVIHNGLVQEI
-340 EDPVL
+340 EDPVV

-353 LFRMD
+353 LCRMD
-358 AAPPRIQGPAPQPG
+358 ASPPMIQGPAPQPG
-372 QHTEEVLSDLSP
+372 QHAEEVLSDLSHSPQP
-384 SPLTGEGRGE
+384 SPIEGGGDE
-394 GEDFPAHDLSTVGQQ
+394 L
-409 TSSPLMGEGWGEGEN
+409 
-424 FPAHPLEGFTVLDLS
+424 PAHPLEGFTVLDLS

-451 AELGARV
+451 AELGARI

-489 IDLKSA
+489 IDLKTTD
-495 EGREVLNRLLPK
+495 GREVLNRLLPK
-507 VDVVLH
+507 VDVILH

-559 IGGALGGGVMA
+559 IGGAVGGGVMA
-570 QIGRAGIPDP
+570 QIGSAGIPDP
-580 DSPLSMDEIRAVS
+580 DAPLSMDEIKAVS

-614 AITMSLYGRH
+614 AITMALYGRH
-624 RFGKPQYAETTMI
+624 RYGKPQYVETTMI

-648 FDYEGRIPR
+648 FDYEGRLPR
-657 PTQDANGYGLNAL
+657 PTQDASGYGLNAL
-670 HRLYESSDSW
+670 HRLYESSDGW

-693 MCEAMGRS
+693 MCETLGRP
-701 DLLADPR
+701 DLLSDKR
-708 FADPGARSVNDHELI
+708 FADADSRRANDDSLI

-731 RKPALEWERTM
+731 QKPALEWEQIM
-742 TGANVGCVQTEDR
+742 TSADVGCVQTEDR

-769 NGLRVDVEHPRF
+769 NGLKVDIEHARF
-781 GPLWRYAPI
+781 GPMWRYAPI
-790 LDFSHTSC
+790 LDFSDTKC
-798 VAGAG
+798 IAGPG

-814 KELGYTESEIHE
+814 KELGYTESQIHE
-826 MRAKKALDWE
+826 MRANKALDWE
-836 EL
+836 EA